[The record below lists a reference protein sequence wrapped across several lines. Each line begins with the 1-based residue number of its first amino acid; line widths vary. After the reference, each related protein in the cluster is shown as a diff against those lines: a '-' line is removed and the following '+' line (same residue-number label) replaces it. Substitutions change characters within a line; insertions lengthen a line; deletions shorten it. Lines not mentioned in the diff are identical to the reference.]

1 MPPGGGPSQQT
12 RGQPPNVLEVLANT
26 IIPVFSIIL
35 LGYLFKLRGIIQPAY
50 SRTANQIVFYVA
62 MPAMLFNALAQAPF
76 REYFHLGAGL
86 CLLATLGLVAGMALV
101 IATLFNM
108 ARSRRGTFV
117 QTSFHGNLG
126 YMAYAIAFYA
136 LGSAQFART
145 AILSSFLIV
154 GQNLLGIL
162 FLTAFQVRTGGGKP
176 SLLDIVRTT
185 LQNPVILAVSAGCIV
200 SALSVPL
207 PKTVKLGLEI
217 LAGMALPTAL
227 LLIGAS
233 LSFRS
238 LHAMAKELAKI
249 GILKLVCM
257 PAIGYLLM
265 KWAMVPEPLIL
276 PGVILLASP
285 PATVTY
291 VMAAELGGDVELAA
305 SSVSVLTLL
314 SAGSYSL
321 ILWVFV

>member
-1 MPPGGGPSQQT
+1 
-12 RGQPPNVLEVLANT
+12 VLEVLANT

-35 LGYLFKLRGIIQPAY
+35 LGYVFKLRGTIQPAY
-50 SRTANQIVFYVA
+50 SRTANQIVYYVA
-62 MPAMLFNALAQAPF
+62 MPAMLFNALAKAPF
-76 REYFHLGAGL
+76 REYFHPGAGL
-86 CLLATLGLVAGMALV
+86 CLLATLGLVASIALLT
-101 IATLFNM
+101 ATVFKV
-108 ARSRRGTFV
+108 ARSSKGTFL

-136 LGSAQFART
+136 LGSTHFART

-162 FLTAFQVRTGGGKP
+162 SLTVFQDNPAGRGLSGFDLLRRT
-176 SLLDIVRTT
+176 V
-185 LQNPVILAVSAGCIV
+185 QNPVIVAVSAGCLT
-200 SALSVPL
+200 SALSIPL
-207 PKTVKLGLEI
+207 PSTVRQGLDI

-238 LHAMAKELAKI
+238 LHSQAQELAEI
-249 GILKLVCM
+249 GILKLIAM
-257 PAIGYLLM
+257 PVIGYFLM
-265 KWAMVPEPLIL
+265 KWAEVPEPLIL

-314 SAGSYSL
+314 SACSYSL
-321 ILWVFV
+321 ILWIFV

>member
-1 MPPGGGPSQQT
+1 M
-12 RGQPPNVLEVLANT
+12 LEVLANT

-50 SRTANQIVFYVA
+50 SRTANQIVYYVA

-76 REYFHLGAGL
+76 REYFHPGAGL
-86 CLLATLGLVAGMALV
+86 CLLATLGLVASMAL
-101 IATLFNM
+101 IM
-108 ARSRRGTFV
+108 ASIFKVPRSSKGTFL

-136 LGSAQFART
+136 LGSTHFART

-162 FLTAFQVRTGGGKP
+162 SLTAFQPHSSGKRPSFLDLMRRT
-176 SLLDIVRTT
+176 V
-185 LQNPVILAVSAGCIV
+185 QNPVILAVSAGCLT
-200 SALSVPL
+200 SALSIPL
-207 PKTVKLGLEI
+207 PATLKQGLGI

-238 LHAMAKELAKI
+238 LHSQAGELAEI
-249 GILKLVCM
+249 GLLKLVAM
-257 PAIGYLLM
+257 PCIGYFLM
-265 KWAMVPEPLIL
+265 KWTDVPEPLIL

-314 SAGSYSL
+314 SACSYSL
-321 ILWVFV
+321 ILWILV